1 MFQGSN
7 RFSMWSALSF
17 VRAEMALR
25 VGMGRRGGGSIA

>member
-17 VRAEMALR
+17 VRAEMAFGVR
-25 VGMGRRGGGSIA
+25 MGRRCGAP